1 MTKASN
7 NLPNEKEDSRDGHQQ
22 PSTVL
27 YFTETMTANTLP
39 NAMQKIIDQ
48 FRSLN
53 FWLFSHKVQ

>member
-22 PSTVL
+22 PSAVL

-53 FWLFSHKVQ
+53 F